1 MRCLEVKGTL
11 LVYAGRAAPQ
21 GSWVLTISGRLLI
34 AFYPQPGVDPEP
46 APLGGYGPARC
57 RPELPGPEGKRGG
70 RR

>member
-46 APLGGYGPARC
+46 RLLLEVVHTPPLPV
-57 RPELPGPEGKRGG
+57 P
-70 RR
+70 